1 MADADPNPAPIAVL
15 TAGAVPAGLAAIGWG
30 QLAVQ
35 ACRSLDE
42 AAAALAG
49 QRFDALLLAP
59 AATEAAALE
68 HWPAWPQAVLDAAV
82 VVVLPNA
89 DPGAEATADPGADS
103 AAAPAD
109 KAADPA
115 IAPATDPAADP
126 VTAPATAPALA
137 RRLVE
142 RGAQDVLP
150 ASAADADSLA
160 RALHLA
166 VQRRRLA
173 RAALQAQAIDL
184 ATGLPNAAQLREY
197 MVHLLALREREP
209 APMAV
214 LVLRIEGLATTEA
227 ALGPEAANVLRRK
240 AAVRL
245 RAGLRASD
253 VVAALGPDTFGVLL
267 AYLDA
272 PADAARVADKL
283 VQSLRQPLR
292 VAGHDRALAVS
303 VGVAVYPQQGR
314 DAGQLLHVALAA
326 AAALPSAGRS
336 GFANRLECGA
346 ADAANDA

>member
-1 MADADPNPAPIAVL
+1 MVDVEPNPAPIAVL
-15 TAGAVPAGLAAIGWG
+15 TVGAVPAGLAATGWG
-30 QLAVQ
+30 RVQVQ

-49 QRFDALLLAP
+49 RRFDALLLAP
-59 AATEAAALE
+59 AATEAASLE

-82 VVVLPNA
+82 VVVLPGTEPA
-89 DPGAEATADPGADS
+89 VDP
-103 AAAPAD
+103 
-109 KAADPA
+109 AADLPV
-115 IAPATDPAADP
+115 DPAADP
-126 VTAPATAPALA
+126 AAEPATASASAPALA

-150 ASAADADSLA
+150 ASAADADTLA

-253 VVAALGPDTFGVLL
+253 VVAALGPDSFGVLL

-292 VAGHDRALAVS
+292 VAGHDQALAVS
-303 VGVAVYPQQGR
+303 VGVAAYPQQGR

-326 AAALPSAGRS
+326 AAALPAAGRS
-336 GFANRLECGA
+336 GFANRLERGA

>member
-82 VVVLPNA
+82 VVVLPGTEPA
-89 DPGAEATADPGADS
+89 VDP
-103 AAAPAD
+103 
-109 KAADPA
+109 AADLPV
-115 IAPATDPAADP
+115 DPAADP
-126 VTAPATAPALA
+126 AAASTSAPALA

-314 DAGQLLHVALAA
+314 DAGQLLHVALGA
-326 AAALPSAGRS
+326 AAALPAGGRGGFADHAGR
-336 GFANRLECGA
+336 GA
-346 ADAANDA
+346 ADAANEP

>member
-1 MADADPNPAPIAVL
+1 MADVDPNPAPIAVL
-15 TAGAVPAGLAAIGWG
+15 TAGAVPAGLAATGWG
-30 QLAVQ
+30 PLAVQ

-49 QRFDALLLAP
+49 RRVDALLLAP
-59 AATEAAALE
+59 APPEAAALE

-82 VVVLPNA
+82 VVVLP
-89 DPGAEATADPGADS
+89 GAELAV
-103 AAAPAD
+103 
-109 KAADPA
+109 
-115 IAPATDPAADP
+115 DPAADP
-126 VTAPATAPALA
+126 PVDPAVDPAADPAAEPAAEPATASTSAPALA

-253 VVAALGPDTFGVLL
+253 VVAALGPDSFGVLL

-292 VAGHDRALAVS
+292 VAGHDQALAVS
-303 VGVAVYPQQGR
+303 VGVAAYPQQGR

-326 AAALPSAGRS
+326 AAALPAAGRS
-336 GFANRLECGA
+336 GFANRVERGA

>member
-1 MADADPNPAPIAVL
+1 MADVEPNPAPIAVL
-15 TAGAVPAGLAAIGWG
+15 TVGAVPAGLAATGWG

-49 QRFDALLLAP
+49 RRVDALLLAP
-59 AATEAAALE
+59 APSEAASLE

-82 VVVLPNA
+82 VVVLP
-89 DPGAEATADPGADS
+89 GTE
-103 AAAPAD
+103 PAV
-109 KAADPA
+109 
-115 IAPATDPAADP
+115 DPAAE
-126 VTAPATAPALA
+126 PATASASAPALA
-137 RRLVE
+137 RRLIE

-253 VVAALGPDTFGVLL
+253 VVAALGPDSFGVLL

-292 VAGHDRALAVS
+292 VAGHDQALAVS
-303 VGVAVYPQQGR
+303 VGVAAYPQQGR

-326 AAALPSAGRS
+326 AAALPAAGRS
-336 GFANRLECGA
+336 GFANRVERGA

>member
-1 MADADPNPAPIAVL
+1 MADVEPNPAPIAVL
-15 TAGAVPAGLAAIGWG
+15 TVGAVPAGLAATGWG

-49 QRFDALLLAP
+49 RRVDALLLAP
-59 AATEAAALE
+59 APSEAASLE

-82 VVVLPNA
+82 VVVLP
-89 DPGAEATADPGADS
+89 GTE
-103 AAAPAD
+103 PAV
-109 KAADPA
+109 
-115 IAPATDPAADP
+115 DPAAE
-126 VTAPATAPALA
+126 PATASASAPALA
-137 RRLVE
+137 RRLIE

-150 ASAADADSLA
+150 AAAADADTLA

-253 VVAALGPDTFGVLL
+253 VVAALGPDSFGVLL

-292 VAGHDRALAVS
+292 VAGHDQALAVS
-303 VGVAVYPQQGR
+303 AGVAAYPQQGR

-326 AAALPSAGRS
+326 AAALPAAGRS
-336 GFANRLECGA
+336 GFANRVERGA